1 MNSQLIRERDPSQFG
16 DGQQQVRPVGSALD
30 GKSQKIEVCGRGIR
44 VQGRLLRIARIV
56 GDKYK
61 FLEDPE
67 GLLDGLR
74 KCGKRIDLFT
84 FMQRLSDISPKFPY
98 PMEWDNLAALP
109 VTTFE
114 NWWNHQI
121 RSYPR
126 NRARQ
131 AEKRGVI
138 FREMPFDET
147 LVRGIWEVYNECPV
161 RQGTPFRHFG
171 EDIETV
177 YKAHATFLDSS
188 IFIAAFFG
196 GSMIGF
202 VKLVY
207 DETRTQANL
216 MNIVAMIKHKDKAP
230 TNGLIAQAVRAC
242 AARGIRYLVYQNFS
256 YRKKKQDSLS
266 HFKEINGFERI
277 EVPRYYVP
285 LTRLGRLALWCGLHH
300 EVADHVPESLASGLR
315 RLRAAWYKYK
325 FQSALHDQESGHQCT
340 G

>member
-1 MNSQLIRERDPSQFG
+1 LNTEFTREHYLSQSE
-16 DGQQQVRPVGSALD
+16 DGHQQVYSGASDFD
-30 GKSQKIEVCGRGIR
+30 GTTQGIEVCGRGIK
-44 VQGRLLRIARIV
+44 VQGRLLRIARIR

-61 FLEDPE
+61 FLDDPE
-67 GLLDGLR
+67 RLLDGLR
-74 KCGKRIDLFT
+74 KCGMRIDLFT
-84 FMQRLSDISPKFPY
+84 FMQRLPETSPKYPY

-114 NWWNHQI
+114 HWWNHQI

-131 AEKRGVI
+131 AEKRGVT

-171 EDIETV
+171 DDMETI

-188 IFIAAFFG
+188 VFIGAFLG
-196 GSMIGF
+196 DSMIGF

-216 MNIVAMIKHKDKAP
+216 MNIVAMIRHKDKAP
-230 TNGLIAQAVRAC
+230 TNALIAQSVRTC
-242 AARGIRYLVYQNFS
+242 AERGIRYLVYQNFA
-256 YRKKKQDSLS
+256 YRRKEQDSLS
-266 HFKEINGFERI
+266 HFKEVNGFQRI

-285 LTRLGRLALWCGLHH
+285 LTLLGRFALRLGLHH
-300 EVADHVPESLASGLR
+300 EFADRVPESVASGLR
-315 RLRAAWYKYK
+315 RLRAAWYNRK
-325 FQSALHDQESGHQCT
+325 FQSEAHAQ
-340 G
+340 

>member
-1 MNSQLIRERDPSQFG
+1 MNSLLTREPHAPQSGGR
-16 DGQQQVRPVGSALD
+16 QQVNSSGIVLD
-30 GKSQKIEVCGRGIR
+30 GKSQRLEVCGTGIK
-44 VQGRLLRIARIV
+44 VQGRLLRIARIA
-56 GDKYK
+56 GEKYK
-61 FLEDPE
+61 FLDDPE

-84 FMQRLSDISPKFPY
+84 FMQRLSDTSPKYPY

-121 RSYPR
+121 RSFPR

-131 AEKRGVI
+131 AEKRGVT
-138 FREMPFDET
+138 FREMPFDDT
-147 LVRGIWEVYNECPV
+147 LVRGIWEVYNECPI

-188 IFIAAFFG
+188 IFIGAFVADN
-196 GSMIGF
+196 MIGF
-202 VKLVY
+202 VKLVC

-216 MNIVAMIKHKDKAP
+216 MNIVSMIKHKDKAP

-242 AARGIRYLVYQNFS
+242 AERGIRYLVYQNFS
-256 YRKKKQDSLS
+256 YRKKAQDSLS
-266 HFKEINGFERI
+266 HFKEVNGFQRL

-285 LTRLGRLALWCGLHH
+285 LTRLGRFALRLGLHH
-300 EVADHVPESLASGLR
+300 ELADHVPESVASRLR
-315 RLRAAWYKYK
+315 RLRAAWYSRR
-325 FQSALHDQESGHQCT
+325 FQSEAHAQ
-340 G
+340 

>member
-1 MNSQLIRERDPSQFG
+1 MNSQLALERDASPSG
-16 DGQQQVRPVGSALD
+16 DGQQQVHPDGSVLA
-30 GKSQKIEVCGRGIR
+30 GKSHRIEVCGRGIK
-44 VQGRLLRIARIV
+44 VQGRLFRIARIA

-67 GLLDGLR
+67 KLLDGLR

-84 FMQRLSDISPKFPY
+84 FMQRLSDRSPKYSY
-98 PMEWDNLAALP
+98 PMEWENLAALP

-131 AEKRGVI
+131 AEKRGVT

-177 YKAHATFLDSS
+177 YNAHATFLDSS
-188 IFIAAFFG
+188 IFLGAFLDDG
-196 GSMIGF
+196 MIGF
-202 VKLVY
+202 AKLVC

-230 TNGLIAQAVRAC
+230 TNALIAQAVRAC
-242 AARGIRYLVYQNFS
+242 AKRGIRYLVYQNFS
-256 YRKKKQDSLS
+256 YRKKGQDSLS
-266 HFKEINGFERI
+266 HFKEVNGFERI

-285 LTRLGRLALWCGLHH
+285 LTRLGRFALQLGLHH
-300 EVADHVPESLASGLR
+300 EIADYVPESVASRLR
-315 RLRAAWYKYK
+315 RLRAAWYGRK
-325 FQSALHDQESGHQCT
+325 FQSEAHAQ
-340 G
+340 